1 MEDYLEKALN
11 AFNIKSASSRRLFI
25 NKAVIKEYPINQII
39 FTEGKKNEFEY
50 FLLKGILHR
59 YNYSEKGY
67 AVTTGFYIALT
78 VITPHLARTS
88 KDKSIFTIQALTDC
102 VLAEIPSAEFD
113 FLRRTNNEFHQ
124 FGQNIIEGEL
134 SRIFFSEMVNRSYSA
149 KERLLNL
156 RKVYPN
162 IENLVPLGIIAS
174 YLGITNVS
182 FSRLRA
188 DLTLR

>member
-1 MEDYLEKALN
+1 MDDYLEKALS
-11 AFNIKSASSRRLFI
+11 AFNIKSASSRKLFI
-25 NKAVIKEYPINQII
+25 DKAVIKEYPINQPI
-39 FTEGKKNEFEY
+39 FAEGKKSEFEY
-50 FLLKGILHR
+50 FLLKGVLHR
-59 YNYSEKGY
+59 YNVSEKGY
-67 AVTTGFYIALT
+67 AVTTGFYIAVT

-88 KDKSIFTIQALTDC
+88 KDKSIFTLQALTDC
-102 VLAEIPSAEFD
+102 LLAEIPAKEFD
-113 FLRRTNNEFHQ
+113 YLRRTNSEFHQ

-162 IENLVPLGIIAS
+162 IENLVPLNIIAS
-174 YLGITNVS
+174 YLGITSVS

-188 DLTLR
+188 ELTKR